1 MLLFVFLVFYL
12 FLSLYGS
19 SKISQE
25 RLSGLVILSIEKKML
40 KKFDYKS
47 LINNFESK
55 RVRKIKMY
63 N

>member
-1 MLLFVFLVFYL
+1 MLLFVFFGLLLF

-19 SKISQE
+19 LKISQE
-25 RLSGLVILSIEKKML
+25 ILSELTILLIE

-55 RVRKIKMY
+55 RARKIKI
-63 N
+63 